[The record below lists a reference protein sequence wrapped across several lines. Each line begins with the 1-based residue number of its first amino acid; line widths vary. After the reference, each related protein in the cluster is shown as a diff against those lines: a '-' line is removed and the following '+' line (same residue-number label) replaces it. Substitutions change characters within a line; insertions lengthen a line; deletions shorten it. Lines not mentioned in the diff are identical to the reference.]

1 MGLGL
6 ATLNIG
12 VMKVLTAEGDKK
24 VNHRTI
30 WGHSFLNSDNR

>member
-30 WGHSFLNSDNR
+30 WDTAF